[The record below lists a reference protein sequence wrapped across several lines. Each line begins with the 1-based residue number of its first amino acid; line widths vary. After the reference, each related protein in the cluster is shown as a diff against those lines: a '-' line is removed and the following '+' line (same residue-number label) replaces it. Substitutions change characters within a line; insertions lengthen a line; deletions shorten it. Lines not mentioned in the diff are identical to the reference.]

1 MGTTTAPR
9 CPVVHD
15 KPFEPN
21 SLAAA
26 IDPHPWL
33 RQARKQQPVFYDEAS
48 AVWFV
53 TRYDDV
59 LEVLK
64 QPAVFSNAGAN
75 RFKPLTP
82 RLREVYPA
90 GHPGRHSMLK
100 KDPPDHTRVR
110 KLAQKAYTPK
120 IINRMEA
127 QIRRR
132 AEALIA
138 GFVADG
144 RCDYAA
150 QFAQILPIQVVA
162 DIIGAPLELADDFV
176 MWGHDYFALVEGSPE
191 LTAEREADIADRG
204 ARILHWMRDFIEE
217 RRARPQL
224 DLTSAL
230 IHAQSDD
237 GEPALS
243 TDEVIGVL
251 NSNLTAGIET
261 TAIFLPLLLRDLLG
275 HAGLWAEVL
284 EDRAVLP
291 NAIDEA
297 LRFWT
302 PARAILRS
310 TTQPVVVGGVAIP
323 ANAQVA
329 LALASADRDEGIF
342 EDPDRFDVHR
352 RNANK
357 HLAFGR
363 WNHICIGAP
372 LARLEARV
380 AIETLADAIPDVRLA
395 PDQQEQWIPHMIVP
409 RFQRL
414 DLEWDAA

>member
-21 SLAAA
+21 SLDAA

-75 RFKPLTP
+75 MFKPLTP
-82 RLREVYPA
+82 RLRKVYPD
-90 GHPGRHSMLK
+90 GHPGRYSMLK

-132 AEALIA
+132 AEDLIA
-138 GFVADG
+138 GFVTDG

-176 MWGHDYFALVEGSPE
+176 MWGQDYFALVEGSPE
-191 LTAEREADIADRG
+191 LTAEREADIAERG

-261 TAIFLPLLLRDLLG
+261 TAIFLPLLLRDLLS

-284 EDRAVLP
+284 EDRSVLP

-329 LALASADRDEGIF
+329 IALASADRDEDIF

-363 WNHICIGAP
+363 WSHICLGAP

-380 AIETLADAIPDVRLA
+380 AMETLADAIPDVRLA
-395 PDQQEQWIPHMIVP
+395 PDPHEQWIPHIIVP